1 MNQPAAVF
9 LVEDELPARELLI
22 EFTSARPDLRLA
34 GSARDADEAVRRLKN
49 TPCDLLLLDIELP
62 GTSGLELLEQL
73 PSIPAVIFTTAHP
86 QHAVHAFEIGAAD
99 YLLKPFTQERFD
111 QAVNRAL
118 RSQEGGSR
126 QPSELGLPVR
136 TGDDHFLVPYGS
148 ILYLASHGKRSTI
161 HTEERDYE
169 TARLLGELEGRLPAQ
184 FIRIHKQY
192 VVNLQFVERVQYFIG
207 GRYTAY
213 LRDRD
218 ETALPVGKS
227 FAAALRRRLGL

>member
-1 MNQPAAVF
+1 MNSPAAVF
-9 LVEDELPARELLI
+9 IVEDELPARELLI
-22 EFTSARPDLRLA
+22 EFTAARSDLRLA
-34 GSARDADEAVRRLKN
+34 GSARDADEALRRLASA
-49 TPCDLLLLDIELP
+49 PCDLLLLDIELP
-62 GTSGLELLEQL
+62 GRSGLDLLEQL
-73 PSIPAVIFTTAHP
+73 PVVPSVVFTTAHP

-118 RSQEGGSR
+118 RSGGTPAKH
-126 QPSELGLPVR
+126 PSALGLPVR
-136 TGDDHFLVPYGS
+136 SGDDHYLVPFDS

-169 TARLLGELEGRLPAQ
+169 TARLLGDLEGRLPDQ

-192 VVNLQFVERVQYFIG
+192 VVNLRFVERVQYFIG

-227 FAAALRRRLGL
+227 FAQTLRERLGL